1 MAATGQ
7 GWHGAGVWRGRG
19 GKGDVVREKVQ
30 GSKRGKMGKLL
41 IKYFL

>member
-19 GKGDVVREKVQ
+19 GKGDVREKVQ
-30 GSKRGKMGKLL
+30 GRKRGKMGKLL